1 MSIVSEL
8 IFSDKAARY
17 GEVMTRDMIHH
28 GIVFDYL
35 LSEVGMAPR
44 HFFKLSGRDVVSRTI
59 EELNEERWLDLQTR
73 AVFVELCLYNPNTNL
88 FTFLRMGAEF
98 PETGG
103 NNVWRDLKT
112 LRLYQHLGALGAYVF
127 VCELL
132 AMLFVLVFT
141 VKAVLKVKAQKCAY
155 FTDFWQV
162 REQFH
167 IYGDLSRCYCL
178 CL

>member
-1 MSIVSEL
+1 M
-8 IFSDKAARY
+8 R
-17 GEVMTRDMIHH
+17 
-28 GIVFDYL
+28 
-35 LSEVGMAPR
+35 
-44 HFFKLSGRDVVSRTI
+44 
-59 EELNEERWLDLQTR
+59 ELNEERWLDLQTR

-132 AMLFVLVFT
+132 AMLFVLILT
-141 VKAVLKVKAQKCAY
+141 VKAMLKVKAQKCAY

-162 REQFH
+162 SEP
-167 IYGDLSRCYCL
+167 GNSRAGVDFL
-178 CL
+178 KHVFINQHTKELISARNT